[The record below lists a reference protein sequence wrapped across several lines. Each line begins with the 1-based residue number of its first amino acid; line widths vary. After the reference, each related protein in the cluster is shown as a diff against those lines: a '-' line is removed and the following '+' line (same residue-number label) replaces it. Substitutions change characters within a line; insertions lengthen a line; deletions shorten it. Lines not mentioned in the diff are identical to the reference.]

1 MNLNNLSDT
10 LSTNLELGSSGT
22 PQLRISHKKDLK
34 MFSSIGGL
42 QSRINFLHTCIL
54 NDVIPKGFSIVWKEQ
69 TGLNSQDLSSKIS
82 AILASSSKLL
92 LNQVLESSKAK
103 FEELVS
109 TFEDKKTKV
118 PEVIWLKG
126 IQNYNFCFAQTS
138 QRLTKK
144 IQKLSHLSSLQVC
157 LPHNSE
163 VGHFQVEG
171 AFLAPHCKSRLR
183 LRLRYGLA
191 GVAHEAY

>member
-1 MNLNNLSDT
+1 MNLNNSNLQVLQPIHQLGQTGNT
-10 LSTNLELGSSGT
+10 LI
-22 PQLRISHKKDLK
+22 LRKHRRNIKL
-34 MFSSIGGL
+34 FSSLGGL

-69 TGLNSQDLSSKIS
+69 TALNSQDLSSKIS

-109 TFEDKKTKV
+109 TIEDKKTKV

-126 IQNYNFCFAQTS
+126 IQ
-138 QRLTKK
+138 
-144 IQKLSHLSSLQVC
+144 KLQLLLCSNLSK
-157 LPHNSE
+157 
-163 VGHFQVEG
+163 
-171 AFLAPHCKSRLR
+171 AD
-183 LRLRYGLA
+183 
-191 GVAHEAY
+191 